1 MKYTVIIQWSDEDQ
15 CFVVTLPEFQEV
27 VMQPVT
33 HGDTYEEA
41 LKNAQE
47 VLELLVES
55 ASHEGT
61 PLPKPKTLGQ
71 SLQVAYLKVGE
82 VGIDA
87 L

>member
-1 MKYTVIIQWSDEDQ
+1 MKYTIMIQWSNEDD
-15 CFVVTLPEFQEV
+15 CFVVSLPDFEE

-55 ASHEGT
+55 AVAEGE
-61 PLPKPKTLGQ
+61 PLPKPKTWEETV
-71 SLQVAYLKVGE
+71 QVA
-82 VGIDA
+82 
-87 L
+87 

>member
-1 MKYTVIIQWSDEDQ
+1 MKYTVIIQWSEEDQ
-15 CFVVTLPEFQEV
+15 CFVVILPEFQDV

-55 ASHEGT
+55 ASHEGI
-61 PLPKPKTLGQ
+61 PLPEPKTLGQ
-71 SLQVAYLKVGE
+71 SLQVA
-82 VGIDA
+82 
-87 L
+87 